1 MHPIEY
7 IKRKIYPKK
16 LLTRS
21 VYILLISLVLNF
33 TILTVLLYSNHW
45 DKIRYKLVSLT
56 FSDFYFLN
64 ESIRNT
70 NSLEEADKILADASY
85 FSFNMKI
92 IPKEAII
99 DERFGVKNKTT
110 SLLEQLLQS
119 RYDKNKY
126 KVVMVKKHAFSLKK
140 HISPDY
146 DIYIYYHSK
155 YGWLVNS
162 FSSSLVSSSSVAML
176 SFVMIALSIFL
187 TIIATIITNRQL
199 MPLKQL
205 ARAARNFG
213 KGEEVK
219 DLSIR
224 GASEIRI
231 ASLSFNKMKNDIKSY
246 IEQKS
251 LLLGAISHDLK
262 TPITK
267 IKLMIGLEDN
277 IAIKNQLNDQL
288 KLMDNII
295 NSYVS
300 LLSEELL
307 IKETKSTL
315 VYNTIKE
322 LAENVQKTLGKK
334 PEIVFKTDKNI
345 RIKAHEPSL
354 IRAFYNLINNAYNHA
369 EKCSIIVEAKKD
381 KKALFIHIDDNGKG
395 ITKEDAKQIF
405 LPFFKAEKART
416 QNQANIGT
424 GLGLAIVKEVVK
436 KHKGKVFY
444 SYNSS
449 LKGARFTVFLPI
461 EE

>member
-1 MHPIEY
+1 MHPIKY
-7 IKRKIYPKK
+7 IKRQIYPKK

-21 VYILLISLVLNF
+21 VYILLVSLVLNF
-33 TILTVLLYSNHW
+33 TVLTVLLYSNHW

-70 NSLEEADKILADASY
+70 NNLEEANKILKDASY
-85 FSFNMKI
+85 FSFDMKI
-92 IPKEAII
+92 IPQEAII
-99 DERFGVKNKTT
+99 DERFGVENKTT
-110 SLLEQLLQS
+110 WLLKHLLQS
-119 RYDKNKY
+119 RYSKDQY
-126 KVVMVKKHAFSLKK
+126 KVVMVKKPVFSLKK

-155 YGWLVNS
+155 YGWLVNK

-176 SFVMIALSIFL
+176 SFVMIALSILL
-187 TIIATIITNRQL
+187 TIVATIVTNRQL

-205 ARAARNFG
+205 AKAARKFG
-213 KGEEVK
+213 KGEDVK

-224 GASEIRI
+224 GASEIRV

-246 IEQKS
+246 IKQKS

-267 IKLMIGLEDN
+267 IKLMLSLEDN
-277 IAIKNQLNDQL
+277 LAIKNQLNDQL

-295 NSYVS
+295 NSYIS

-307 IKETKSTL
+307 IKETKPIL
-315 VYNTIKE
+315 IYNTINN
-322 LAENVQKTLGKK
+322 LAESVHKTLGKK
-334 PEIVFKTDKNI
+334 PEIIFKANKSTC
-345 RIKAHEPSL
+345 IKAHEPSL
-354 IRAFYNLINNAYNHA
+354 VRAFYNLINNAYNHA
-369 EKCSIIVEAKKD
+369 EKCRITVEAKED

-395 ITKEDAKQIF
+395 ISKEDVKLIF
-405 LPFFKAEKART
+405 LPFFKTEKART

-444 SYNSS
+444 GYNSS
-449 LKGARFTVFLPI
+449 LKGARFTVLLPI